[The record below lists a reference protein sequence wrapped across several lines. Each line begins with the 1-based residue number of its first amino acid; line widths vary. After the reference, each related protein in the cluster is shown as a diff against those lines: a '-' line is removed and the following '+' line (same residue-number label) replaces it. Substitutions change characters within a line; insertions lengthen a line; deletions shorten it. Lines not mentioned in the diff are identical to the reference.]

1 MRKFLIP
8 IFITG
13 LISVSFF
20 SIKKLIYNSQSLR
33 CQNSSYQLKNLVKK
47 SLKSVVSIQSGDSI
61 GSGFVIKHKNKKT
74 YLITNSHVLNGNNQ
88 LVVRW
93 SNKEED
99 NATVISD
106 LGGES
111 FLTDLAI
118 LEIQA
123 IRGIPLKIRKSNLQL
138 GVEAVA
144 IGSPQGLEFSITR
157 GIISALREN
166 DQILQTDVALNPGNS
181 GGPLIDMNGCV
192 IGVNTSKLNDSEGLN
207 FAISSNVINRFI
219 KDSNKLFKNK
229 QNKSVAVKQNSLE
242 NKSDSYWP
250 LDWNQFNP
258 TEEDIKET
266 WYLEYYTKWPC
277 DSRDSDKDSCPEQ
290 KKRRTVIFQKNLG
303 DACKVWE
310 NDEIIRIQYAE
321 ELSTLRQRFN
331 MLNGP
336 ERYESK
342 DFKKYNSIHPMWHK
356 MQTISFSSFLEVLR
370 QSEVRDWKL
379 YSRWNEWGVNDLA
392 VKNRKKWLASNPE
405 ERDNYKY
412 KWNNSREMYE
422 VAKTFC
428 KPFVDIRNFNQ
439 DKIRWYFF
447 GR

>member
-20 SIKKLIYNSQSLR
+20 SIKKLINNSQSLR

-61 GSGFVIKHKNKKT
+61 GSGFVVKHKNKKT

-207 FAISSNVINRFI
+207 FQFLQMLLIDLLKTLINYSKTNKINRLQLNKIVSKINPIRTGLWIGINLILLRKILKKLGIWNTIRNGHVIVETQI
-219 KDSNKLFKNK
+219 KILV
-229 QNKSVAVKQNSLE
+229 QNKRS
-242 NKSDSYWP
+242 
-250 LDWNQFNP
+250 
-258 TEEDIKET
+258 EE
-266 WYLEYYTKWPC
+266 
-277 DSRDSDKDSCPEQ
+277 Q
-290 KKRRTVIFQKNLG
+290 
-303 DACKVWE
+303 
-310 NDEIIRIQYAE
+310 
-321 ELSTLRQRFN
+321 
-331 MLNGP
+331 
-336 ERYESK
+336 
-342 DFKKYNSIHPMWHK
+342 
-356 MQTISFSSFLEVLR
+356 
-370 QSEVRDWKL
+370 
-379 YSRWNEWGVNDLA
+379 
-392 VKNRKKWLASNPE
+392 
-405 ERDNYKY
+405 
-412 KWNNSREMYE
+412 
-422 VAKTFC
+422 
-428 KPFVDIRNFNQ
+428 
-439 DKIRWYFF
+439 
-447 GR
+447 